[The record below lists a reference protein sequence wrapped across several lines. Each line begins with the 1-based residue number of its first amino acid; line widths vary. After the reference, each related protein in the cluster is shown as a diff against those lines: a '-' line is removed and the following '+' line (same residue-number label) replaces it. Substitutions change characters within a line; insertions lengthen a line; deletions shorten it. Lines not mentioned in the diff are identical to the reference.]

1 MGAADILQP
10 FLIILGVVAAVAAVA
25 AVYFVV
31 TAIKGRASRD
41 GGGKHR
47 AA

>member
-10 FLIILGVVAAVAAVA
+10 FLIILGVVAAVAAA
-25 AVYFVV
+25 YFVV

>member
-10 FLIILGVVAAVAAVA
+10 FLIILGVVAAVAAV
-25 AVYFVV
+25 YFVV
-31 TAIKGRASRD
+31 TAIKGRRASRD

-47 AA
+47 AQ